1 MALAWQEL
9 PHNKRANYLR
19 EYNDAGISII
29 MSAFRSTNE
38 PTTWGA
44 NAVTVVNDLQ

>member
-29 MSAFRSTNE
+29 MSAFGSTNE

-44 NAVTVVNDLQ
+44 NAMTVVNDLQ